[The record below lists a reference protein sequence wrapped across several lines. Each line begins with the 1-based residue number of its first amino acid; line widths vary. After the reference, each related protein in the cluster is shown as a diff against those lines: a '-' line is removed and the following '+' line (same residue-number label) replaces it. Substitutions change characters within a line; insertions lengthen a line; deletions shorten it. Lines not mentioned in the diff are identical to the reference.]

1 MRPFVRGLQ
10 GRSVSMRTPTK
21 TRDTL
26 SKVLPLRW
34 SFGSKDRRKPSDP
47 LPDTGPAPAELVEYL
62 ESGRRPRCTKDSIV
76 TLMAAPPGGKEAPI
90 GQKAQR
96 AQGVS
101 SSSMAGLSCV
111 GRSVEEPD
119 SHQVGLLLVLYIY
132 FFFTVFFKYRVPSP
146 FIGLLMSES
155 LMFIPAKT

>member
-1 MRPFVRGLQ
+1 MRGLQ
-10 GRSVSMRTPTK
+10 GRSVSLRTPTK

-34 SFGSKDRRKPSDP
+34 SFGSKDRRKPSPSDP
-47 LPDTGPAPAELVEYL
+47 LPDAGPAPAELVEYL

-76 TLMAAPPGGKEAPI
+76 TLMAASPGGKEAPI

-96 AQGVS
+96 GQGVS
-101 SSSMAGLSCV
+101 SSSMRGLSCV

-119 SHQVGLLLVLYIY
+119 SPQVRGFDTLDCFYSSTEFLVL
-132 FFFTVFFKYRVPSP
+132 
-146 FIGLLMSES
+146 S
-155 LMFIPAKT
+155 LGY